1 MASLFMPPTPAV
13 PCECR
18 EHESLPD
25 SSSEPLRRY
34 APEEFRHSIPQRVVC
49 RSVGENNCL
58 RRCFTNNF
66 APVRK
71 TTVFILKTIVY
82 RPCEGI
88 MTITQNT
95 SRSMDV
101 RLARS
106 TGRTGRDR
114 MANARVTAEEQREL
128 HNAARAQGKS
138 LSEWAR
144 EVLLR
149 EARRSDHDAVFTEIV
164 ATRMLLVN
172 LIKPLIL
179 GKPVTSQWITEA
191 MTAVR
196 REKRRAAQEVL
207 QQYSD
212 DAKGD
217 R

>member
-1 MASLFMPPTPAV
+1 
-13 PCECR
+13 
-18 EHESLPD
+18 
-25 SSSEPLRRY
+25 
-34 APEEFRHSIPQRVVC
+34 
-49 RSVGENNCL
+49 
-58 RRCFTNNF
+58 
-66 APVRK
+66 
-71 TTVFILKTIVY
+71 
-82 RPCEGI
+82 
-88 MTITQNT
+88 
-95 SRSMDV
+95 
-101 RLARS
+101 
-106 TGRTGRDR
+106 
-114 MANARVTAEEQREL
+114 MANARVTAEEQQEL
-128 HNAARAQGKS
+128 HNAVRAQGKS

-191 MTAVR
+191 MSAVR

-207 QQYSD
+207 QQYAE

>member
-1 MASLFMPPTPAV
+1 M
-13 PCECR
+13 
-18 EHESLPD
+18 
-25 SSSEPLRRY
+25 SSE
-34 APEEFRHSIPQRVVC
+34 E
-49 RSVGENNCL
+49 ENNCL
-58 RRCFTNNF
+58 RLRFINNF
-66 APVRK
+66 VPVGK

-82 RPCEGI
+82 RSCEEA
-88 MTITQNT
+88 MNT
-95 SRSMDV
+95 AKNSSLGMDV

-128 HNAARAQGKS
+128 HSAARSQGKS

-144 EVLLR
+144 DVLLR
-149 EARRSDHDAVFTEIV
+149 EARRSDDDAVFTEIV

-191 MTAVR
+191 MSAVR

-207 QQYSD
+207 QQYAD
-212 DAKGD
+212 DAKGG